1 LPGRQPTVYLH
12 VGIAKT
18 GTTYLQELLWHNRGI
33 LDRHGVRYPG
43 TLPDDHFRA
52 SVDLRQTPF
61 AGDRQSYVP
70 GAWDEV
76 AAAAVAAP
84 DRAVISHETLTRT
97 RVEQVRRAA
106 DSLRSAE
113 VHVVV
118 TARDLAR
125 QLPAVWQEHVK
136 NRGATSYERFLRA
149 VAELPRAPRHRKFW
163 EAQDILGV
171 LGRWSVVVPP
181 ERVHV
186 VTVPQPGAA
195 SGLLWER
202 FASVLG
208 VDPAVV
214 DTDVPVSNVSL
225 GVAEAE
231 VLRRMNPALRR
242 LDWATYEQQVKWGL
256 AARLAERKGSARLGV
271 PPGRR
276 AWVRE
281 RSEEMIAGLRDRGY
295 DIVGDLEELRPVFDR
310 RKVMMPRDVPAGK
323 LMQIAG
329 ECVGDLMAEQ
339 ALRRQRLR
347 SLVRVPGPGSH
358 VGRGLRRVRHRFGSR

>member
-12 VGIAKT
+12 IGIAKT
-18 GTTYLQELLWHNRGI
+18 GTTYLQDLLWHNRGT
-33 LDRHGVRYPG
+33 LERHGVRYPG

-61 AGDRQSYVP
+61 AGDSQSYVP
-70 GAWDEV
+70 GAWDQL
-76 AAAAVAAP
+76 AAAALSAP
-84 DRAVISHETLTRT
+84 DRAVLSHETLTRT

-113 VHVVV
+113 LHVVV

-171 LGRWSVVVPP
+171 LDRWSAAVPP

-195 SGLLWER
+195 PGLLWER

-208 VDPAVV
+208 IDPAVV
-214 DTDVPVSNVSL
+214 DTDVPVSNISL

-242 LDWATYEQQVKWGL
+242 LDWATYEQEVKWGL
-256 AARLAERKGSARLGV
+256 AARLAARQGASRLGV
-271 PPGRR
+271 PVGRR
-276 AWVRE
+276 DWVSE
-281 RSEEMIAGLRDRGY
+281 RAEQMIAGLRAGGY

-310 RKVMMPRDVPAGK
+310 RRVVMPRDVPAGQ

-329 ECVGDLMAEQ
+329 ECVGDLMAEH
-339 ALRRQRLR
+339 ALRKRRLR
-347 SLVRVPGPGSH
+347 SLVRVPGPGSA
-358 VGRGLRRVRHRFGSR
+358 VGRQLRRARRRLRSR

>member
-18 GTTYLQELLWHNRGI
+18 GTTYLQDLLWHNRGI
-33 LDRHGVRYPG
+33 LDRHGLRNPG
-43 TLPDDHFRA
+43 KLPDDHFRA

-61 AGDRQSYVP
+61 AGNRQSYVP
-70 GAWDEV
+70 GAWDAL

-84 DRAVISHETLTRT
+84 DRAVVSHETLTRT
-97 RVEQVRRAA
+97 RVEQVHRAA
-106 DSLRSAE
+106 ASLRPAE

-171 LGRWSVVVPP
+171 LDRWSAAVPP

-195 SGLLWER
+195 PGLLWER

-231 VLRRMNPALRR
+231 ALRRMNPAFRR
-242 LDWATYEQQVKWGL
+242 LDWATYEKEVKWGL
-256 AARLAERKGSARLGV
+256 AVRLAARTGTARLGV
-271 PPGRR
+271 PVGRR
-276 AWVRE
+276 AWVSE
-281 RSEEMIAGLRDRGY
+281 RAEEMIAGLRERGY
-295 DIVGDLEELRPVFDR
+295 DIVGDLEELRPVFDDSR
-310 RKVMMPRDVPAGK
+310 VVMPRDVPAGR
-323 LMQIAG
+323 LMQISG
-329 ECVGDLMAEQ
+329 ECLGDLMAEH

-347 SLVRVPGPGSH
+347 ALVRVPGPGSH
-358 VGRGLRRVRHRFGSR
+358 AGRQLRRLRHRFGSR